1 MDSQTFRPTI
11 GELVRELK
19 VNPKQFPK
27 KTGKLKT
34 ARAAPVKFA
43 DGIEWRAVFT
53 LNEDARIVRVIAL
66 DPHDTAYGTAINR
79 I

>member
-1 MDSQTFRPTI
+1 MDSRTFRPSI
-11 GELVRELK
+11 GHLVRELK

-27 KTGKLKT
+27 KTGKLKA
-34 ARAAPVKFA
+34 ARAAPIKFA

-53 LNEDARIVRVIAL
+53 LNEDERIVRVIAL
-66 DPHDTAYGTAINR
+66 DPHDTAYETAIGR